1 MFDPQYQYR
10 ASSQHNKAEKAYD
23 RILGYSNSSE
33 DVNSNYWQ
41 TQLASYQKSIDLTKA
56 EVHNTILKLSE
67 KGVNVTE
74 IEKQSQATAQYIS
87 KIDEKLDA
95 LPLTEI
101 ALIKQYEEEKKMRM
115 KLNEDVDYVKERK
128 IENEILFQTSVS
140 VDNKNFRKQIDNDR
154 EKNDYLNTE
163 HDFRTAARR

>member
-1 MFDPQYQYR
+1 
-10 ASSQHNKAEKAYD
+10 
-23 RILGYSNSSE
+23 
-33 DVNSNYWQ
+33 
-41 TQLASYQKSIDLTKA
+41 
-56 EVHNTILKLSE
+56 
-67 KGVNVTE
+67 
-74 IEKQSQATAQYIS
+74 
-87 KIDEKLDA
+87 
-95 LPLTEI
+95 
-101 ALIKQYEEEKKMRM
+101 M

>member
-1 MFDPQYQYR
+1 M
-10 ASSQHNKAEKAYD
+10 
-23 RILGYSNSSE
+23 
-33 DVNSNYWQ
+33 
-41 TQLASYQKSIDLTKA
+41 
-56 EVHNTILKLSE
+56 
-67 KGVNVTE
+67 NVTE
-74 IEKQSQATAQYIS
+74 IEKQSQATAENIS

-101 ALIKQYEEEKKMRM
+101 ALIEQYEEEKKVRL
-115 KLNEDVDYVKERK
+115 KKNEDVDYVKERK

>member
-1 MFDPQYQYR
+1 M
-10 ASSQHNKAEKAYD
+10 
-23 RILGYSNSSE
+23 
-33 DVNSNYWQ
+33 
-41 TQLASYQKSIDLTKA
+41 
-56 EVHNTILKLSE
+56 
-67 KGVNVTE
+67 
-74 IEKQSQATAQYIS
+74 
-87 KIDEKLDA
+87 DA

-101 ALIKQYEEEKKMRM
+101 ALIEQYEEEKKMRM